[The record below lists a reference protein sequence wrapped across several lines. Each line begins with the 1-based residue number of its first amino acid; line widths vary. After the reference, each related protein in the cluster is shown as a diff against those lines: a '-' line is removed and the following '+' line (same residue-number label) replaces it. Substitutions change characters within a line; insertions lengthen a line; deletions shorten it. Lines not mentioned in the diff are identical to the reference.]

1 MSIEEQIL
9 MTEQYT
15 DLSSRDESDS
25 TTIQI
30 RMMDDEDRK
39 PIFETGE
46 TFK

>member
-15 DLSSRDESDS
+15 DLSSSDESDS

-46 TFK
+46 TSK